1 MAKYIVTVLFT
12 NSRSC
17 CAMGVRQ
24 SPYFK
29 SQGRVDEFTFK
40 KNGFVL
46 VAERSAVYADGSIL
60 TNSQNSLGKQILK
73 GLLVYYALSPDFPKL
88 KSIEIIRKRLSRQGD
103 FVYLETSNFYQPLK
117 PRVQRNFHLSA
128 ANIDVCLEES
138 EKGEA
143 VRIALSYWLKA
154 INSGDDYFKFDR
166 LWRAYDR
173 LLLYQGN
180 SNKEIDGIRAIKA
193 LIKANAAL
201 FQESISLTSTYTY
214 DYIRKFRWNK
224 LLYSK
229 SKKYNNVGEIVR
241 LAKEYTDK
249 RAICLYKNLV
259 AGPKVSVALSPD
271 QTNDVQAHFTAHNA
285 TVNEIDIVQLMSLTY
300 TYYIRCKMFHG
311 EVSESTFKL
320 KQTDED
326 WEIHELVQL
335 LEKVVYELL
344 NNNNILRG

>member
-1 MAKYIVTVLFT
+1 MAKYIVTVTFA
-12 NSRSC
+12 NSRPSC
-17 CAMGVRQ
+17 AIGIRHA
-24 SPYFK
+24 SYFK
-29 SQGRVDEFTFK
+29 SQGRMDEFTFK
-40 KNGFVL
+40 KKGFVL
-46 VAERSAVYADGSIL
+46 VAERSTCYVDGEIL
-60 TNSQNSLGKQILK
+60 KNSQNSLSKQIMK

-88 KSIEIIRKRLSRQGD
+88 KTIEIIRSSRQGD
-103 FVYLETSNFYQPLK
+103 VVYTEAREFNQPLK
-117 PRVQRNFHLSA
+117 PRVPRNFHLNDA
-128 ANIDVCLEES
+128 HIDVCFEES
-138 EKGEA
+138 EKGES

-154 INSGDDYFKFDR
+154 LNSGDDYFKFDR

-201 FQESISLTSTYTY
+201 FHESISLTSTYTY

-259 AGPKVSVALSPD
+259 AGPKVKNVLSID

-311 EVSESTFKL
+311 EVAESSFKL

-335 LEKVVYELL
+335 LEKVVFELL
-344 NNNNILRG
+344 DNNHILRV